1 MWRLALS
8 TTRPRVVH
16 RVGEEGPRAGASAR
30 VLEALLEAA
39 AAVLAADSLDDT
51 LRRMALHLRALVPYD
66 DLAVYELVE
75 GGRTLS
81 PAFAAGRWAEEVMAE
96 SFPHDAGITGQT
108 IREKRTRNIPR
119 VDLDPQGEVVV
130 GTDQEP
136 EALVCVPLL
145 VERRAIGAL
154 NVYRLGEQAAFS
166 ATEAEVVERFAVMAA
181 LAFDSARQREVLRA
195 QARTDGLTGLLN
207 RRSCHERLEL
217 EVASALEN
225 ERSLGLVAIDLDRF
239 KSINDAYGHAEG
251 DRILRAVAGRLTSA
265 VRDTDVAA
273 RLGGEEFALILP
285 GAGPV
290 EAVQSAERA
299 RAAIA
304 GITVG
309 GRALTA
315 TAGIATCPEDSRN
328 AGRLLELADAAL
340 YSGKRAGRDRS
351 ERYNGAHAT
360 APIFADRAEA
370 GRGTARSGAA
380 PRRSRPTPQL

>member
-1 MWRLALS
+1 M
-8 TTRPRVVH
+8 
-16 RVGEEGPRAGASAR
+16 
-30 VLEALLEAA
+30 
-39 AAVLAADSLDDT
+39 
-51 LRRMALHLRALVPYD
+51 
-66 DLAVYELVE
+66 
-75 GGRTLS
+75 
-81 PAFAAGRWAEEVMAE
+81 
-96 SFPHDAGITGQT
+96 
-108 IREKRTRNIPR
+108 
-119 VDLDPQGEVVV
+119 
-130 GTDQEP
+130 
-136 EALVCVPLL
+136 PLL

-166 ATEAEVVERFAVMAA
+166 AAEAEVVERFAVMAA

-195 QARTDGLTGLLN
+195 QASTDGLTGLLN

-225 ERSLGLVAIDLDRF
+225 ERSLGLVAIDLDHF

-251 DRILRAVAGRLTSA
+251 DRILRAAAGRLTSA

-304 GITVG
+304 GISVG

-351 ERYNGAHAT
+351 ERHNGAVAT
-360 APIFADRAEA
+360 PPISVYANRD
-370 GRGTARSGAA
+370 G
-380 PRRSRPTPQL
+380 

>member
-1 MWRLALS
+1 
-8 TTRPRVVH
+8 
-16 RVGEEGPRAGASAR
+16 
-30 VLEALLEAA
+30 
-39 AAVLAADSLDDT
+39 
-51 LRRMALHLRALVPYD
+51 
-66 DLAVYELVE
+66 
-75 GGRTLS
+75 
-81 PAFAAGRWAEEVMAE
+81 
-96 SFPHDAGITGQT
+96 
-108 IREKRTRNIPR
+108 
-119 VDLDPQGEVVV
+119 
-130 GTDQEP
+130 
-136 EALVCVPLL
+136 
-145 VERRAIGAL
+145 
-154 NVYRLGEQAAFS
+154 
-166 ATEAEVVERFAVMAA
+166 MAA

-195 QARTDGLTGLLN
+195 QASTDGLTGLLN

-225 ERSLGLVAIDLDRF
+225 ERSLGLVAIDLDHF

-304 GITVG
+304 GISVG

-351 ERYNGAHAT
+351 ERYNGAVAT
-360 APIFADRAEA
+360 PPISVYANQDR
-370 GRGTARSGAA
+370 
-380 PRRSRPTPQL
+380 

>member
-1 MWRLALS
+1 MMWRLALS
-8 TTRPRVVH
+8 TSRPSVDH
-16 RVGEEGPRAGASAR
+16 RVAEQAPRAGASAR

-66 DLAVYELVE
+66 DLAVYELVDA
-75 GGRTLS
+75 GRTLS

-96 SFPHDAGITGQT
+96 SFPHDVGITGQT

-130 GTDQEP
+130 GTEHEP

-166 ATEAEVVERFAVMAA
+166 PTEAEVVERFAVMAA

-195 QARTDGLTGLLN
+195 QASTDGLTGLLN

-225 ERSLGLVAIDLDRF
+225 ERSLGLVAIDLDHF

-304 GITVG
+304 GISVG

-351 ERYNGAHAT
+351 ERYNGAVAT
-360 APIFADRAEA
+360 PPISVYANQDR
-370 GRGTARSGAA
+370 
-380 PRRSRPTPQL
+380 

>member
-1 MWRLALS
+1 
-8 TTRPRVVH
+8 
-16 RVGEEGPRAGASAR
+16 
-30 VLEALLEAA
+30 
-39 AAVLAADSLDDT
+39 
-51 LRRMALHLRALVPYD
+51 
-66 DLAVYELVE
+66 
-75 GGRTLS
+75 
-81 PAFAAGRWAEEVMAE
+81 
-96 SFPHDAGITGQT
+96 
-108 IREKRTRNIPR
+108 
-119 VDLDPQGEVVV
+119 
-130 GTDQEP
+130 
-136 EALVCVPLL
+136 
-145 VERRAIGAL
+145 
-154 NVYRLGEQAAFS
+154 
-166 ATEAEVVERFAVMAA
+166 
-181 LAFDSARQREVLRA
+181 
-195 QARTDGLTGLLN
+195 
-207 RRSCHERLEL
+207 
-217 EVASALEN
+217 
-225 ERSLGLVAIDLDRF
+225 
-239 KSINDAYGHAEG
+239 
-251 DRILRAVAGRLTSA
+251 